1 MEGNFDNIKE
11 EIIDAFREERIISD
25 WSLKEGIFKD
35 GELIDSDAYE
45 DDCYENEEDY
55 IWQELVCHCM
65 KTGFF
70 VIYESPV
77 PCDVKKHKDGSYS
90 YSFSWGYT
98 QTNYIHLEDLTQLSS
113 ILKNIDEEMKNK
125 EYENK
130 DKNNAYMV

>member
-1 MEGNFDNIKE
+1 
-11 EIIDAFREERIISD
+11 
-25 WSLKEGIFKD
+25 
-35 GELIDSDAYE
+35 
-45 DDCYENEEDY
+45 
-55 IWQELVCHCM
+55 M